1 MENREILSQKK
12 FREINSLVTC
22 LVKPLVSR
30 NFCQKRMRE
39 FLKCPLCVH
48 AYIHS
53 MKNEDCISFL
63 SFFNIFREVTFTHGR
78 ILGRSVDCEKVQKN
92 REIDSFVTPLI

>member
-1 MENREILSQKK
+1 
-12 FREINSLVTC
+12 
-22 LVKPLVSR
+22 
-30 NFCQKRMRE
+30 MRE

-92 REIDSFVTPLI
+92 REIDSFVTPLIKLLNLQKNRCEEEGGLISRNF